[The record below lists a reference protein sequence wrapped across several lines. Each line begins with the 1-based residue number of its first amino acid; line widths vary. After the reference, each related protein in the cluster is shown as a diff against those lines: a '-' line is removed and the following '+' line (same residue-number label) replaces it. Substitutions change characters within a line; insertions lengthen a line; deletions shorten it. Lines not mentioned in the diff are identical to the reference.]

1 MACFPS
7 WLPRVDRWGVVKGLS
22 FATAIFTSAIGMSW
36 THSATA
42 AEKVVFTYKQ
52 FGQSLTVDEL
62 ETFAETGKASS
73 KLKFFLNV
81 SGQEPET
88 ARKFMTK
95 EVKVKLRTADRILT
109 ILPGEYALFQ
119 AGQLFHTP
127 RKRANLQAL
136 RSSILVSL
144 SDDNKI
150 SFLEFVKR
158 YPAQD
163 LYVDGF
169 RLSKVAG
176 TIDGLIGGG
185 EEALEGTG
193 PLAVAKEIL
202 SSFICDC
209 SPQGSDLRNGVQD
222 GGSQR

>member
-1 MACFPS
+1 MAL
-7 WLPRVDRWGVVKGLS
+7 LPHRLPKNGRWGFLKWVSIASAASAYVLLS
-22 FATAIFTSAIGMSW
+22 SPAVQ
-36 THSATA
+36 A

-52 FGQSLTVDEL
+52 FGQSLTVEEL

-81 SGQEPET
+81 SGQDRET
-88 ARKFMTK
+88 ARQFMTK
-95 EVKVKLRTADRILT
+95 DVKVNLRTADRLLH

-127 RKRANLQAL
+127 SKAANLQAF
-136 RSSILVSL
+136 RSAVILSL
-144 SDDNKI
+144 SDDNRI
-150 SFLEFVKR
+150 SFLEFLQK
-158 YPAQD
+158 YPTQE
-163 LYVDGF
+163 LVVDGF
-169 RLSKVAG
+169 KLAKVAG

-193 PLAVAKEIL
+193 PLAVAKDVL

-209 SPQGSDLRNGVQD
+209 AQ
-222 GGSQR
+222 

>member
-1 MACFPS
+1 MAF
-7 WLPRVDRWGVVKGLS
+7 LPHRLPKNGRWGLLKGVLI
-22 FATAIFTSAIGMSW
+22 A
-36 THSATA
+36 SATLASAHVLLSPTAQA

-52 FGQSLTVDEL
+52 FGQSLTLDEL

-81 SGQEPET
+81 SGQDRDT
-88 ARKFMTK
+88 ARQFMTK
-95 EVKVKLRTADRILT
+95 DVKVNLRTADRLLH

-127 RKRANLQAL
+127 SKQANLQAF
-136 RSSILVSL
+136 RSAVILSL
-144 SDDNKI
+144 SDDNRI
-150 SFLEFVKR
+150 SFLEFLQK
-158 YPAQD
+158 YPTQE

-169 RLSKVAG
+169 KLAKVAG

-193 PLAVAKEIL
+193 PLAVAKDVL

-209 SPQGSDLRNGVQD
+209 GQ
-222 GGSQR
+222 

>member
-1 MACFPS
+1 MTV
-7 WLPRVDRWGVVKGLS
+7 LPQRLPKKGRWGLLKGVS
-22 FATAIFTSAIGMSW
+22 IA
-36 THSATA
+36 SATLASATVLLSSPAAQA

-52 FGQSLTVDEL
+52 FGQSLTIDEL

-81 SGQEPET
+81 SGQDREA

-95 EVKVKLRTADRILT
+95 EVKVNLRTADRLLH

-119 AGQLFHTP
+119 AGQIFHTP
-127 RKRANLQAL
+127 SKEANLQAF
-136 RSSILVSL
+136 RSAVILSL
-144 SDDNKI
+144 SDDNRI
-150 SFLEFVKR
+150 SFLEFLQN
-158 YPAQD
+158 YPTQQF
-163 LYVDGF
+163 YVDGF
-169 RLSKVAG
+169 KLAKVAG

-193 PLAVAKEIL
+193 PLAVAKDVL

-209 SPQGSDLRNGVQD
+209 SN
-222 GGSQR
+222 